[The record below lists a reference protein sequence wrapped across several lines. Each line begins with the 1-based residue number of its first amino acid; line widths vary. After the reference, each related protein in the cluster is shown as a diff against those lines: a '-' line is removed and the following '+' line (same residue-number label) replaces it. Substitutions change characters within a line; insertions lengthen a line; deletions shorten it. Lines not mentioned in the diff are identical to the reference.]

1 MIDHAQAKIRLIDA
15 AVRVAEQ
22 VEIKSTAFTLTE
34 SEAAC
39 LRLLKRA
46 VDDFKET
53 KQPKRDSSNGD
64 DFDSFH
70 GCG

>member
-15 AVRVAEQ
+15 AVRAADQ
-22 VEIKSTAFTLTE
+22 IKIKTAFPLD
-34 SEAAC
+34 EAEIAC
-39 LRLLKRA
+39 LKQLKRA
-46 VDDFKET
+46 VLDFLET